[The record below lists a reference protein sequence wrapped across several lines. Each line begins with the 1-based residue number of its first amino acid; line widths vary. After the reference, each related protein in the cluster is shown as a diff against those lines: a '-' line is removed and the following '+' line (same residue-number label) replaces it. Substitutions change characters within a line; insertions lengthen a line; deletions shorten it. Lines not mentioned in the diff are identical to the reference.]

1 MQAMVAACFSRL
13 RHLNPDTSEGFTILD
28 LSSSVS
34 LSEQESDAAQGGL
47 RMTAP
52 DPRSGQIPAA
62 GTEQEKE
69 APTLSSEILDDGV
82 VERLEQEAEKI
93 SPTGIYILPPLVIA
107 DQNPDSHR
115 L

>member
-13 RHLNPDTSEGFTILD
+13 RYLNPETSEGFTTLD
-28 LSSSVS
+28 LSSSVL
-34 LSEQESDAAQGGL
+34 LSEQDADTTQGGL

-69 APTLSSEILDDGV
+69 PPTLSSEILDDGV

-93 SPTGIYILPPLVIA
+93 SPTGSSLRLSLVN
-107 DQNPDSHR
+107 QKLTP
-115 L
+115 